1 MMQRAE
7 ALELVKGRIS
17 KESNLKHMIAVGAVM
32 RSTARRLGEDATAW
46 EVTGILH
53 DIDFEECHGM
63 EDHAT
68 MACEMLRG
76 KVGEEVLQAI
86 LAHNHEATGV
96 PVDNPL
102 MRGLLAADAVS
113 GLVIACAL
121 VLPSKRLADVKVS
134 SIAKKFG
141 NKDFAR
147 GVDRGRI
154 MVCEELG
161 IPRDEFL
168 QVALEGM
175 RESAEEL
182 GL

>member
-1 MMQRAE
+1 MDRAE
-7 ALELVKGRIS
+7 ALELVKGHVS
-17 KESNLKHMIAVGAVM
+17 KESNLKHMLAVGAVM
-32 RSTARRLGEDATAW
+32 RRTAQRLGEDAELW

-68 MACEMLRG
+68 VACEILRE
-76 KVGEEVLQAI
+76 KVPDEIAQAI
-86 LAHNHEATGV
+86 LAHNHEATHV

-102 MRGLLAADAVS
+102 KRGLLAADAVS

-121 VLPSKRLADVKVS
+121 VLPTKKLADVKVR

-154 MVCEELG
+154 MACEELG

-168 QVALEGM
+168 QLALEGM
-175 RESAEEL
+175 RENADEL

>member
-1 MMQRAE
+1 MDRAE
-7 ALELVKGRIS
+7 ALELVNGHVC
-17 KESNLKHMIAVGAVM
+17 KESNIKHMVAVGAVM
-32 RSTARRLGEDATAW
+32 RQAALRLNQDQEQW

-53 DIDFEECHGM
+53 DLDFEECHGM
-63 EDHAT
+63 QDHALI
-68 MACEMLRG
+68 ARDILQG
-76 KVGEEVLQAI
+76 KVPDEMVQAI

-96 PVDNPL
+96 PVDNQFK
-102 MRGLLAADAVS
+102 RALLAADAVS

-121 VLPSKRLADVKVS
+121 VLPSKKLVDVKVS
-134 SIAKKFG
+134 SIAKKFS

-147 GVDRGRI
+147 GVDRDRI

-168 QVALEGM
+168 SVALEGM
-175 RESAEEL
+175 RLRADEL

>member
-1 MMQRAE
+1 MMRAE
-7 ALELVKGRIS
+7 ALELVKGHVH
-17 KESNLKHMIAVGAVM
+17 KESNLKHMVAVGAVM
-32 RSTARRLGEDATAW
+32 RQAAVRLEEDPEHW

-53 DIDFEECHGM
+53 DLDFEECHGM
-63 EDHAT
+63 QDHA
-68 MACEMLRG
+68 LISRDLLQG
-76 KVGEEVLQAI
+76 KVPDDIIQAI

-96 PVDNPL
+96 PVDNRLKRAL
-102 MRGLLAADAVS
+102 MAADAVS

-121 VLPSKRLADVKVS
+121 VLPSKKLAEVKVS

-168 QVALEGM
+168 SVALEGM
-175 RESAEEL
+175 KLRSDEL

>member
-1 MMQRAE
+1 MERAE
-7 ALELVKGRIS
+7 ALELVKGHVA

-32 RSTARRLGEDATAW
+32 RETALRLGRDEDCW
-46 EVTGILH
+46 EITGILH

-63 EDHAT
+63 KDHALI
-68 MACEMLRG
+68 ARDLLQG
-76 KVGEEVLQAI
+76 KVPDQIIQAI

-96 PVDNPL
+96 PVDNDL
-102 MRGLLAADAVS
+102 KRALVAADAVS

-121 VLPSKRLADVKVS
+121 VVPSKKLADVKVKS
-134 SIAKKFG
+134 VAKKFG

-154 MVCEELG
+154 SYCEELG

-168 QVALEGM
+168 QIALDGM
-175 RESAEEL
+175 LKAADEL

>member
-1 MMQRAE
+1 MERAE
-7 ALELVKGRIS
+7 ALELVKGHVC
-17 KESNLKHMIAVGAVM
+17 KESNLKHMVAVGAVM
-32 RSTARRLGEDATAW
+32 RQSALRLGEDPEHW

-53 DIDFEECHGM
+53 DLDFEECHGM
-63 EDHAT
+63 QDHALIT
-68 MACEMLRG
+68 RDLLQGR
-76 KVGEEVLQAI
+76 VPDDIIQAI

-96 PVDNPL
+96 PVDNRL
-102 MRGLLAADAVS
+102 KRALVAADAVS

-121 VLPSKRLADVKVS
+121 VLPSKKLAEVKVS

-147 GVDRGRI
+147 GVDRERI
-154 MVCEELG
+154 MVCEQLG

-168 QVALEGM
+168 SVALEGM
-175 RESAEEL
+175 RLRADEL

>member
-1 MMQRAE
+1 MDRAE
-7 ALELVKGRIS
+7 ALELVKGHVS
-17 KESNLKHMIAVGAVM
+17 KESNLKHMVAVGAVM
-32 RSTARRLGEDATAW
+32 RRTAQRLGEDAELW

-68 MACEMLRG
+68 LACEMLRG
-76 KVGEEVLQAI
+76 KVSEEMAQAI
-86 LAHNHEATGV
+86 LAHNHEATKV

-102 MRGLLAADAVS
+102 KRGLLAADAVS

-121 VLPSKRLADVKVS
+121 VLPTKKLADVKVK

-154 MVCEELG
+154 MACEELG

-168 QVALEGM
+168 QLALEGM
-175 RESAEEL
+175 RENADEL

>member
-1 MMQRAE
+1 MDRAE
-7 ALELVKGRIS
+7 ALHLVRGHVT
-17 KESNLKHMIAVGAVM
+17 KEGNLKHMMAVGAVM
-32 RSTARRLGEDATAW
+32 RSTASRLGQDQDTW
-46 EVTGILH
+46 ELAGVLH

-63 EDHAT
+63 QDHALI
-68 MACEMLRG
+68 ARDILLG
-76 KVGEEVLQAI
+76 KVPDEVIQAI

-96 PVDNPL
+96 PVDNEL
-102 MRGLLAADAVS
+102 KRALVAADAVS

-121 VLPSKRLADVKVS
+121 VLPSKKLVDVKVS
-134 SIAKKFG
+134 SIIKRFG

-154 MVCEELG
+154 MVCEQLG

-168 QVALEGM
+168 KVALDGM
-175 RESAEEL
+175 IISSTDL

>member
-1 MMQRAE
+1 MDRAE
-7 ALELVKGRIS
+7 ALELVREHVS
-17 KESNLKHMIAVGAVM
+17 KESNLKHMVAVGAVM
-32 RSTARRLGEDATAW
+32 RQTAKHLGEDEDHW

-53 DIDFEECHGM
+53 DLDFEECHGM
-63 EDHAT
+63 QDHALISRD
-68 MACEMLRG
+68 MLQG
-76 KVGEEVLQAI
+76 KVPDDMVQAI

-96 PVDNPL
+96 PVDDPL
-102 MRGLLAADAVS
+102 KRGLVAADAVS

-121 VLPSKRLADVKVS
+121 VLPAKRLADVKVS

-154 MVCEELG
+154 MVCEQLG
-161 IPRDEFL
+161 ISRDEFL
-168 QVALEGM
+168 SLALEGM
-175 RESAEEL
+175 RLRSADL